1 MDAERHRLLG
11 IYLNDHLAGATAG
24 VGRARMVRQAG
35 EGTEFAGRLAEICR
49 EVEEDRATLVSIM
62 DDLGVGRSWIKPAL
76 GDLGERIG
84 RLKPNGRLR
93 DHSPLGRVID
103 LEVLLL
109 GITGKLRLWRLL
121 EELLDGETEAD
132 LPGLVRRAEAQR
144 TRVEEL
150 QVRAA
155 RLL

>member
-1 MDAERHRLLG
+1 MDAERHRLLA

-24 VGRARMVRQAG
+24 VGRARMVRHADEGGELAG
-35 EGTEFAGRLAEICR
+35 QLAEICR
-49 EVEEDRATLVSIM
+49 EIEEDRATLVSIM
-62 DDLGVGRSWIKPAL
+62 DDLGVGRSRIKPAL

-93 DHSPLGRVID
+93 GHSPLGRVID

-132 LPGLVRRAEAQR
+132 SPR
-144 TRVEEL
+144 
-150 QVRAA
+150 
-155 RLL
+155 

>member
-1 MDAERHRLLG
+1 MDAERHRFLA

-24 VGRARMVRQAG
+24 VGRARMVRQAN
-35 EGTEFAGRLAEICR
+35 EGGEFASQLAKVCR
-49 EVEEDRATLVSIM
+49 EIEEDRATLLSIM
-62 DDLGVGRSWIKPAL
+62 EDLGVGRSRIKPAL

-93 DHSPLGRVID
+93 GHLPLGRVID

-132 LPGLVRRAEAQR
+132 LPALITRAEAQR

-155 RLL
+155 GLL